1 MHRAMNE
8 DEIAQFL
15 RAQPQFFD
23 RHPDLLESVMVPH
36 PHGGRAIPLAERQIL
51 GLREKVRLL
60 EGKLGELIRYGED
73 NEAISEK
80 VHRLSLALLGAPD
93 HAASVQALYFH
104 LREDFAVPR
113 VALRLW
119 NKSLPEGAAEGA
131 EVEAALR
138 DHAESMAGP
147 LCGPAAANPFMG
159 WFDGAQAHV
168 RSLALVPLGQTRV
181 FGMLVLGSEDPRRFY
196 PEMGTLFLRRIGELV
211 AAALASRL

>member
-113 VALRLW
+113 VALRPMEKLATW
-119 NKSLPEGAAEGA
+119 RFTSPVSSSTASLGTP
-131 EVEAALR
+131 
-138 DHAESMAGP
+138 SP
-147 LCGPAAANPFMG
+147 SAAAGKWMSAFASSIRDQKMVNG
-159 WFDGAQAHV
+159 KG
-168 RSLALVPLGQTRV
+168 RV
-181 FGMLVLGSEDPRRFY
+181 AEPNAIS
-196 PEMGTLFLRRIGELV
+196 
-211 AAALASRL
+211 

>member
-1 MHRAMNE
+1 MNDE
-8 DEIAQFL
+8 EIAQFL

-23 RHPDLLESVMVPH
+23 RHPELLESIMVPH

-51 GLREKVRLL
+51 GLREKVRLV

-73 NEAISEK
+73 NNAISEK
-80 VHRLSLALLGAPD
+80 VHRLSLALVGTRNF
-93 HAASVQALYFH
+93 AASVQALYFH

-119 NKSLPEGAAEGA
+119 GKSLPDGAAEGL

-138 DHAESMAGP
+138 SHAESMAGP
-147 LCGPAAANPFMG
+147 LCGPAAASPFLA
-159 WFDGAQAHV
+159 WFDDAQAHV
-168 RSLALVPLGQTRV
+168 RSLALVPLGQTRA
-181 FGMLVLGSEDPRRFY
+181 FGLLVLGSEDPQRFY
-196 PEMGTLFLRRIGELV
+196 AEMGTLFLRRIGELV